1 MEEEES
7 GRGAEEE
14 EEEGEKEEEE
24 LGRRE
29 SQGEG
34 GVRGG
39 EGSQREG

>member
-14 EEEGEKEEEE
+14 EEEE